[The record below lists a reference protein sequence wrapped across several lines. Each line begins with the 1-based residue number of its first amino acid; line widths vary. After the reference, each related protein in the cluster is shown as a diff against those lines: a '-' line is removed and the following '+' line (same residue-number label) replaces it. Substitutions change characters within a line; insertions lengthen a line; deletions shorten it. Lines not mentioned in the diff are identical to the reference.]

1 MKKEAQ
7 DPSSIITGMF
17 QQMYDPNDK
26 AGSLS
31 KFLGPAIVTKAMQAM
46 GFGFYGRLVGI
57 LLSAFNVDIAGI
69 LKNVVS
75 TLAPEIQS
83 GKSDF
88 TMDEIKEKVKSGFDS
103 GFGTSKAASMS
114 PEQII
119 MTKVAKSEPE
129 PGFLSRLSDSISKF
143 FTSDDFKRGYGNHL
157 SGGSKT
163 VLVRVFSTI
172 FGILFTSMGLMAA
185 GQGVKKLMG
194 KPNVFD
200 GNADKPES
208 KDKPEVI
215 QQKNLKYKMK
225 DGVSTATK
233 SMWTV
238 PIKND
243 TKDISRFVI
252 NCVRNTFEV
261 DNLSDNEISR
271 SSVFSD
277 IVGDINL
284 YNSRMNTEK
293 NILLPA
299 DYKNE
304 LTIAYPIVKDLS

>member
-46 GFGFYGRLVGI
+46 GFGFYGTLVGI

-119 MTKVAKSEPE
+119 MTKVAKSES
-129 PGFLSRLSDSISKF
+129 FLDKITGLFS
-143 FTSDDFKRGYGNHL
+143 SDDFRRSYGNHL

-172 FGILFTSMGLMAA
+172 LGILFTSMGLMAA

-200 GNADKPES
+200 GNSDKPEG
-208 KDKPEVI
+208 KDKPEVV

-225 DGVSTATK
+225 EGVSTAPK

-252 NCVRNTFEV
+252 NCVRHTFEV